1 MSTGHN
7 TFTFTPIVFFSG
19 IDRAYECV
27 WGTINGDFV
36 SGWGVDFGWCQYA
49 AQVRKQRGELAG

>member
-7 TFTFTPIVFFSG
+7 TFTFTSDCFLFG
-19 IDRAYECV
+19 HHRAYECV

-49 AQVRKQRGELAG
+49 AQVQQRGEFAG